1 MTTTKHESTPSALS
15 AAIEGIIRRSD
26 EITAACE
33 GERGE
38 LAALFTP
45 KEISRSIDI
54 CKALITAV
62 ARTRN
67 ASELARDAA
76 LIGRLRERT
85 MTANNLLAARTT
97 GNPHLITAAIF
108 CEEML
113 FGLMLDGNPALLTM
127 AKMARVGSL
136 AVSASLRAAFNQMR
150 DLIIDGD
157 REKTLKVEI
166 VKSPARPNGGK
177 AHGDWR
183 EDDPAII
190 QRRDDTKRVLAEIR
204 KRHKDGK
211 SYNGII
217 KDMLHDPVWGAR
229 MTHMSAKSWRS
240 KASTHR

>member
-1 MTTTKHESTPSALS
+1 MNTTKHEAAPSALS

-54 CKALITAV
+54 CKALIAAV

-97 GNPHLITAAIF
+97 GNPHLISAAIF

-127 AKMARVGSL
+127 ARTART
-136 AVSASLRAAFNQMR
+136 MR
-150 DLIIDGD
+150 
-157 REKTLKVEI
+157 
-166 VKSPARPNGGK
+166 
-177 AHGDWR
+177 
-183 EDDPAII
+183 
-190 QRRDDTKRVLAEIR
+190 
-204 KRHKDGK
+204 
-211 SYNGII
+211 
-217 KDMLHDPVWGAR
+217 
-229 MTHMSAKSWRS
+229 
-240 KASTHR
+240 